1 MNEELLNNIWE
12 VLSSD
17 GATDSDFETW
27 KQNFQEDEEIQ
38 VNVHKYLNEKQYTES
53 DYETW
58 STNIGIKKKDNSQPT
73 GGEEVMVS
81 DTEVVDERGSS
92 EPSVQINSEE
102 EIVDPETLGEIEQIQ
117 EVPNR
122 FGADTPKEEM
132 FLHDDEIAIGVQPG
146 EEDTAIE
153 EIFGK
158 NFLTDF
164 LGDMWRAGAQGQA
177 QGGTI
182 DESLE
187 LLMKGGNAS
196 QNDIEEF
203 LISYQAMQRAGVS
216 DEMNSFNKIY
226 QKDGGGILGFIKG
239 VAANPT
245 VVPQLFVSSVSAMIN
260 PTVLAAATAGAVA
273 GSVIPIPG
281 VGSIA
286 GAMFAA
292 GTTLETA
299 LTFGELLEEALD
311 GKPMTNANI
320 RSVLEDAEKMS
331 SIRMKALGRGL
342 AIGAIDGLT
351 GGLATKL
358 TTSVAK
364 ATSKA
369 GKTVSRLTAATAG
382 GTLEAVGGS
391 TGEVA
396 GRLVAGQE
404 MDVAEILFEGIAGTA
419 TAPITVGA
427 GLLNAARKPPSYE
440 MNKGPA
446 TRADIIELL
455 ESNDADAILNAEVS
469 VKNDPE
475 LNKQVEAAKKKILD
489 KKVLNR
495 DLKNAGVTDQNAID
509 EMTALEE
516 EGIFKGK

>member
-1 MNEELLNNIWE
+1 
-12 VLSSD
+12 
-17 GATDSDFETW
+17 
-27 KQNFQEDEEIQ
+27 
-38 VNVHKYLNEKQYTES
+38 
-53 DYETW
+53 
-58 STNIGIKKKDNSQPT
+58 
-73 GGEEVMVS
+73 MVS

-164 LGDMWRAGAQGQA
+164 FGDMWRAGAQGQA

-311 GKPMTNANI
+311 GEPMTNANI

-331 SIRMKALGRGL
+331 SIRMKALGRGF

-391 TGEVA
+391 TGEVV

-404 MDVAEILFEGIAGTA
+404 MDVAEILFEGVAGTA

-469 VKNDPE
+469 VENDPE
-475 LNKQVEAAKKKILD
+475 LNKQVEAAKKKI
-489 KKVLNR
+489 
-495 DLKNAGVTDQNAID
+495 
-509 EMTALEE
+509 
-516 EGIFKGK
+516 